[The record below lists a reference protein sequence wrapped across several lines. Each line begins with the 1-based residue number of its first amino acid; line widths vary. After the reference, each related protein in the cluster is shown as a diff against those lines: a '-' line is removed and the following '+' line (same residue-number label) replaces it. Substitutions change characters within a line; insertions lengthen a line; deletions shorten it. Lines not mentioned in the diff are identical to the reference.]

1 LFGVTARQGLIFG
14 RFYIPF
20 HVAQLTLGCRMLHY
34 TGIGKPSC
42 LIFEK
47 EKPVGE
53 TNVLVSKPSKQ
64 AGLSSYIHACDQGT
78 D

>member
-1 LFGVTARQGLIFG
+1 
-14 RFYIPF
+14 
-20 HVAQLTLGCRMLHY
+20 MLHY

-53 TNVLVSKPSKQ
+53 TNVLVRQPSH
-64 AGLSSYIHACDQGT
+64 LSTIMMS
-78 D
+78 

>member
-1 LFGVTARQGLIFG
+1 
-14 RFYIPF
+14 
-20 HVAQLTLGCRMLHY
+20 MLHY

-53 TNVLVSKPSKQ
+53 TNVLVRTARPCITRVASLQ
-64 AGLSSYIHACDQGT
+64 AHRIHAPPNRFPSS
-78 D
+78 

>member
-1 LFGVTARQGLIFG
+1 
-14 RFYIPF
+14 
-20 HVAQLTLGCRMLHY
+20 MLHY

-64 AGLSSYIHACDQGT
+64 AGLPSYIHVCDQGT

>member
-1 LFGVTARQGLIFG
+1 MGAKITDLTRPLTPTVST
-14 RFYIPF
+14 
-20 HVAQLTLGCRMLHY
+20 QLTLGCRMLHY

-53 TNVLVSKPSKQ
+53 TNVLVRAQMRVPCLL
-64 AGLSSYIHACDQGT
+64 LSNHLSLAPFFKYE
-78 D
+78 